1 MTKFVSIFISLL
13 FTFSVT
19 AIAFAVDKEVE
30 TPQKVEKGYQT
41 MGEKKA
47 QSPAMM
53 KKEVKG
59 KEITKTHKAKKV
71 KRTKK
76 VKKTKKSLKKTSKKS
91 SSKGTE

>member
-1 MTKFVSIFISLL
+1 MTKFVSILVSLL

-30 TPQKVEKGYQT
+30 TPQKIEKGSQT

-59 KEITKTHKAKKV
+59 KETKKAHKAKKV
-71 KRTKK
+71 KRIKK
-76 VKKTKKSLKKTSKKS
+76 VKKTKKPLKKASKKPS
-91 SSKGTE
+91 SEGTQ